1 LTTQAQD
8 ATLNTAQLASI
19 DAELEFLETEIDNI
33 AARTKFQGGSGAD
46 SVFTTAT
53 LAVETGSAAGDATIE
68 LAANI
73 ITGAGSLVGAT
84 TSEVEDLIAEN
95 STNRGLLGSGIN
107 ALEYAVDNMQTMSTN
122 LADGIS
128 RIVDTDYAAET
139 SNLTRTQILQQAATS
154 MLAQA
159 NQMPNVI
166 LTLLK

>member
-1 LTTQAQD
+1 LVNVATTGLDDGQYRNVATTTDGEGVGLKINFTVVDDAIVFMEVASGGWGYAADDEVYIASVPAKTVGRATFVVDGRGTNLTTQM
-8 ATLNTAQLASI
+8 
-19 DAELEFLETEIDNI
+19 
-33 AARTKFQGGSGAD
+33 
-46 SVFTTAT
+46 
-53 LAVETGSAAGDATIE
+53 
-68 LAANI
+68 
-73 ITGAGSLVGAT
+73 
-84 TSEVEDLIAEN
+84 VEDMIAEN
-95 STNRGLLGSGIN
+95 SSNRGELGAAIN
-107 ALEYAVDNMQTMSTN
+107 SLEYAVDNMQTLSTN

>member
-1 LTTQAQD
+1 MTT
-8 ATLNTAQLASI
+8 
-19 DAELEFLETEIDNI
+19 
-33 AARTKFQGGSGAD
+33 
-46 SVFTTAT
+46 VTAT
-53 LAVETGSAAGDATIE
+53 MINST
-68 LAANI
+68 NI
-73 ITGAGSLVGAT
+73 SPGAT
-84 TSEVEDLIAEN
+84 AAATVVTNIQTLITSNA
-95 STNRGLLGSGIN
+95 TNRGLLGAKLN
-107 ALEYAVDNMQTMSTN
+107 ALEYAVDNMQTLSTN